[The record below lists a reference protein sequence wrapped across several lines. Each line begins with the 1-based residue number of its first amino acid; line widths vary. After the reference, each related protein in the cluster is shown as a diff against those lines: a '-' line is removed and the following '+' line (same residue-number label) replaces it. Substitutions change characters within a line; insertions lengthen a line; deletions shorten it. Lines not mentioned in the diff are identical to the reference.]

1 MTPEEKAI
9 QQLNGIT
16 DDDPESAHADA
27 DEILLEFLEEA
38 YPRIAESY
46 REVRRRQH
54 GWWFA

>member
-9 QQLNGIT
+9 QQLNGIIG
-16 DDDPESAHADA
+16 DDPESAHADA

-38 YPRIAESY
+38 YPRIAGAY
-46 REVRRRQH
+46 RDVRRRQH